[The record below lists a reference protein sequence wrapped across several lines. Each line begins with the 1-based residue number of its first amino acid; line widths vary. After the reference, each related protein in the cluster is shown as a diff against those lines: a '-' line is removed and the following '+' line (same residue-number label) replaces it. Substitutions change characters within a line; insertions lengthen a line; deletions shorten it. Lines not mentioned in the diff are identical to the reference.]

1 MTKLLMF
8 LIIGVAGSIIAGV
21 MLYFFPGILTM
32 LTGQESQFNR
42 TVIQEQIRS
51 GTYEYPRVNITINDK
66 TLVADVSATTEQ
78 RTLGLTIKDTL
89 AEYEAMLFV
98 FEDEGKHKFW
108 MKDMKF
114 PIDIIWISD
123 DKRVVDIEN
132 NLQPCNSG
140 QFCSTYEPDGN
151 SLYVLETAS
160 GFAQKFGIA
169 KGTLVIF
176 ELDSQN
182 LL

>member
-1 MTKLLMF
+1 MTKLLLF
-8 LIIGVAGSIIAGV
+8 LVIGVTGSIVAGV
-21 MLYFFPGILTM
+21 VLYFFAGILTM
-32 LTGQESQFNR
+32 LAGQESQFNR
-42 TVIQEQIRS
+42 TIIQEQIRS
-51 GTYEYPRVNITINDK
+51 GIIEYPKVNITINDQ

-78 RTLGLTIKDTL
+78 RTLGLTVKNAL
-89 AEYEAMLFV
+89 AENEAMLFV
-98 FEDEGKHKFW
+98 FENEAKHKFW

-140 QFCSTYEPDGN
+140 PFCSTYEPEGN

-160 GFAQKFGIA
+160 GLAQKFGIA
-169 KGTLVIF
+169 KGSLVKF
-176 ELDSQN
+176 ELNSQN
-182 LL
+182 PL